1 MCKCTLDCFSECDA
15 YLYGLYPYFS
25 FETFQELQMLPSETL
40 GTLGKE
46 YQNPGQ
52 VCANGQMHNF
62 IPQDFLDL
70 RLYWL
75 LVDPSALIKGAH
87 HPLALTVHD
96 PLLAH
101 YVSSLLAWCT
111 ICCILTGA
119 QCVYCCC
126 AVLNIIQCSL
136 SQVAQPTCYVYV
148 YFQHQHVGEL
158 SGAFSALVQAHE
170 TLVSECWISCW
181 QRTTVAS
188 S

>member
-1 MCKCTLDCFSECDA
+1 MA
-15 YLYGLYPYFS
+15 
-25 FETFQELQMLPSETL
+25 
-40 GTLGKE
+40 
-46 YQNPGQ
+46 
-52 VCANGQMHNF
+52 H
-62 IPQDFLDL
+62 
-70 RLYWL
+70 LYWL
-75 LVDPSALIKGAH
+75 LVDYFRPDKSCPSPTCTNCARPIISAL
-87 HPLALTVHD
+87 
-96 PLLAH
+96 H

-148 YFQHQHVGEL
+148 YFQHQQVGEL

-170 TLVSECWISCW
+170 TLVSEYWISCW